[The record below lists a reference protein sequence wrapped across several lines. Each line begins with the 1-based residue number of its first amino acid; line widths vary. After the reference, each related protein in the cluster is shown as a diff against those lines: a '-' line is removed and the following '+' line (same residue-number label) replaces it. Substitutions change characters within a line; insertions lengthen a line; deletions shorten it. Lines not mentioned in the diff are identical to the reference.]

1 MSNRVTKNK
10 RYEEK
15 VPAGIILSILAA
27 GIVPLIMRT
36 FTYDSHLSGYEW
48 FPSDGTVVDIFLAY
62 KSFAIITI
70 GICMAIALAY
80 RAYEHEKFPVTRLF
94 MVLFAYAALVLIS
107 GIASKWKGF
116 AFGGSY
122 EMFESVLVVLC
133 YVMFAFYTFTD
144 VKNEKTVR
152 TLLKWTGIFVLILML
167 IGVFQGFGAD
177 FFATKFG
184 KVLYSTPSFWS
195 SLDSLVIRMPKG
207 TSYST
212 LYNPNYFSLYLA
224 LVLPMAVAAFFAV
237 KEKKARILSGAII
250 VCSVILLITDIS
262 ITGVMSL
269 VISGIITLLVVLSR
283 NKKPFIAAASILAV
297 VIVIGIVLVVAVKP
311 VQELFLRKINA
322 DPTPLTAGTLKDIET
337 NTDNVTLDFKD
348 GSKCAIEYSFDDNS
362 QMTVT
367 AQDKEGND
375 LTATWNG
382 SSADITDANG
392 TVLCSVIPKSTE
404 DGQNFVS
411 ISVDTREFYFIQD
424 EDGYE
429 YITGSGKL
437 VKLDNDIKSAGVFPE
452 DFFSNRGIIWN
463 RTLPLL
469 PKHIII
475 GSGQNTFL
483 MDYPQNNYVMKSLLI
498 ESETTSIDVKPHNL
512 YLQQWVENGL
522 IAMILYLVAVIGY
535 LVQTASVIRKHDIR
549 KPMTIFAIGAF
560 AGILAHLAAGIA
572 NDSNVCTSPVMW
584 VLLGLGFAINEIIR
598 HEDSDTA
605 GNS

>member
-1 MSNRVTKNK
+1 MSNKVANKK

-62 KSFAIITI
+62 KSFAMITI
-70 GICMAIALAY
+70 GVCMAIALAY
-80 RAYEHEKFPVTRLF
+80 RAYDHEKFPLTRLF
-94 MVLFAYAALVLIS
+94 KVLFIYAALVLIS
-107 GIASKWKGF
+107 GLASKWKGF

-144 VKNEKTVR
+144 VKNEKTVK
-152 TLLKWTGIFVLILML
+152 TLLKWVGIFALILML

-177 FFATKFG
+177 LFATKFG
-184 KVLYSTPSFWS
+184 KVLFSTPSFWS
-195 SLDSLVIRMPKG
+195 NLDNLIIRMPKG

-212 LYNPNYFSLYLA
+212 LYNPNFFSLYLA

-250 VCSVILLITDIS
+250 VCSVILLVTDIS

-269 VISGIITLLVVLSR
+269 VISGIVTLLVVLSR
-283 NKKPFIAAASILAV
+283 RKKQFVTAFSLVMA
-297 VIVIGIVLVVAVKP
+297 VIVIGIIMCIAVKP
-311 VQELFLRKINA
+311 VHELFLRKINA
-322 DPTPLTAGTLKDIET
+322 DPTPLTSGTLKDIET
-337 NTDNVTLDFKD
+337 NTDNVTLDLKD
-348 GSKCAIEYSFDDNS
+348 GTKCVIEYAFDDS
-362 QMTVT
+362 GSMTVT
-367 AQDKEGND
+367 AQDGDEND
-375 LTATWNG
+375 LTVTWNG
-382 SSADITDANG
+382 TSDDITDPDGKVIA
-392 TVLCSVIPKSTE
+392 SVIPKSTE
-404 DGQNFVS
+404 DGQNFIS
-411 ISVDTREFYFIQD
+411 ISIDTREFYFIQD

-429 YITGSGKL
+429 YVTGSGKL
-437 VKLDNDIKSAGVFPE
+437 VKLDDHIKTADVFPE

-469 PKHIII
+469 PKHIIL

-483 MDYPQNNYVMKSLLI
+483 MVYPQNNYVMKSLLI

-522 IAMILYLVAVIGY
+522 IALILYLIVVIGY
-535 LVQTASVIRKHDIR
+535 LVQTASVIRHHDIK
-549 KPMTIFAIGAF
+549 KPMVILSIGAF
-560 AGILAHLAAGIA
+560 AGILAHMAAGIA

-584 VLLGLGFAINEIIR
+584 VLLGLGFAINEIIK

-605 GNS
+605 GNA